1 MHDFP
6 PTIDTDRHGMPTS
19 ASHRPDTRSPTRF
32 LWWIVRSQIRVV
44 SLTILFSLLR
54 QMPLAITPFLLG
66 RVIDSGI
73 SDGDG
78 TALVFWSALLTL
90 TALIGT
96 VGIVAHHWFLVKS
109 WLIAYYATSIL
120 VTRRST
126 GLGHVLPRRLPTGE
140 VLSVANTDA
149 DAFGMAL
156 EAGTRCVAA
165 VLTFGLVIVLMI
177 GTSAPLGIA
186 ALIAAPVLLLGAAPI
201 LRPMQ
206 RAQHTERHRN
216 ADLTGLVTDIVA
228 GLRILRGIGGEQTFA
243 SAYARQSQSVRAAG
257 LRAMTWQALVEA
269 LGVMLAGFLLL
280 MLTWL
285 GAREVLAG
293 DLTVGNLVA
302 FFGYA
307 VFLMMPIATF
317 FEFAQKWIRGLVSA
331 QRSVQLFRQ
340 VSPWPTDQQHAPR
353 VDWARACLH
362 DNESDV
368 TIVPGLFTVIATA
381 DPDAAAAI
389 ADRLGRYLPR
399 TDEAADED
407 QRARDRWGVTADG
420 VDLRDL
426 PLDEIREHV
435 LVSDAASQVFAGTLQ
450 EAVDPHGR
458 LTRQQA
464 ELALRAAA
472 AEDVLLTF
480 ADGWRGHLDERGR
493 GLSGGQRQRLI
504 LARAVGLDPDVLILV
519 EPTSAVDAH
528 TEATIAQRLT
538 AHRRGRTTVVVSASP
553 LLLRVADQVIY
564 LHDGRVAAVGTHDE
578 LVTADAG
585 YRRTVLRI
593 FDEEVTDA

>member
-6 PTIDTDRHGMPTS
+6 PTIATDRSGMPTT
-19 ASHRPDTRSPTRF
+19 AAHRPDTRSPSRL
-32 LWWIVRSQIRVV
+32 LWWIIRSQGGVV
-44 SLTILFSLLR
+44 AVTIAFALLR
-54 QMPLAITPFLLG
+54 QVPLAITPFLLG

-78 TALVFWSALLTL
+78 RALAGWSVLLAL
-90 TALIGT
+90 TAVIGT

-109 WLIAYYATSIL
+109 WLIAYYTTSIL

-165 VLTFGLVIVLMI
+165 VITFGLVIVLMI

-206 RAQHTERHRN
+206 RAQQTERHRN

-228 GLRILRGIGGEQTFA
+228 GLRILRGIGGERTFGR
-243 SAYARQSQSVRAAG
+243 AYARQSQSVRAAG

-293 DLTVGNLVA
+293 ELTVGNLVA

-331 QRSVQLFRQ
+331 QRTVQLFRQ
-340 VSPWPTDQQHAPR
+340 VSPWPDDQRQSPPI
-353 VDWARACLH
+353 DWAHAGLH
-362 DNESDV
+362 DQESGV
-368 TIVPGLFTVIATA
+368 AIVPGIFTVIATA
-381 DPDAAAAI
+381 QPETAAAI

-399 TDEAADED
+399 TDESAAEE
-407 QRARDRWGVTADG
+407 QRARDPWGVTAAG

-426 PLDEIREHV
+426 PLDEVRKHV
-435 LVSDAASQVFAGTLQ
+435 LVSDAGSQLFAGTLQ

-458 LTRQQA
+458 LNREQA
-464 ELALRAAA
+464 ELALRTAA

-480 ADGWRGHLDERGR
+480 ADGWRGQLDERGR

-504 LARAVGLDPDVLILV
+504 LARAVGVDPDVLILV

-564 LHDGRVAAVGTHDE
+564 LQDGRVGAVGTHDE
-578 LVTADAG
+578 LVTAEAD